1 VTKDQI
7 AKKKLPDT
15 PGVYFF
21 LGARK
26 EILYIG
32 RATSL
37 RSRVQSYF
45 ASDLS
50 EKRSPLIVDMVAKAK
65 AIDWTVTDSVLEA
78 MILETNLI
86 RTHKPRFNTISKDDK
101 SYNHLVITKEEFPRV
116 LVVRAKD
123 LTEKFEQEEL
133 QSVFGPFPSSGL
145 LKEAL
150 KIVRRIFRYYD
161 MRKPIGSEK
170 SKVARGRIDFNRQ
183 IGLYPNKQ
191 TKEEYGKTIRH
202 IELLFQGRKKELLR
216 ELNKEMKRYS
226 KTEEFEQALRVKK
239 QIFALEHIQD
249 VALLKNDSRVYRD
262 DRTARIEAYD
272 IAHLGGSDM
281 VGVMTVVEGG
291 EAKSNDYRKFKI
303 KDITSSNDTAA
314 LKQVLK
320 RRLEHEEW
328 PLPQMIVVDGGT
340 AQRNTALKILKE
352 KNLAIPVIA
361 VIKNEKHQPERV
373 IGSQKLLRDYHEDVL
388 LANAESHRFAI
399 AFHKNR
405 RSKRI
410 TDR

>member
-1 VTKDQI
+1 
-7 AKKKLPDT
+7 
-15 PGVYFF
+15 
-21 LGARK
+21 
-26 EILYIG
+26 
-32 RATSL
+32 
-37 RSRVQSYF
+37 
-45 ASDLS
+45 
-50 EKRSPLIVDMVAKAK
+50 MVAKAK
-65 AIDWTVTDSVLEA
+65 TIDWTVTDSVLEA

-161 MRKPIGSEK
+161 MREPIGSEK

-216 ELNKEMKRYS
+216 ELNKEMKQYS

-340 AQRNTALKILKE
+340 AQKNTALKILKE

-361 VIKNEKHQPERV
+361 VIKNEKHQPERI